1 MELKGSQT
9 EKNLLIAFAGES
21 QARNRYTY
29 YAGEAKKAGYEYI
42 AAIFLETAE
51 NEKEHA
57 KVFFKHLGE
66 GTAEIV
72 AGYPFHLG
80 DTLSN
85 LIAAAEGEH
94 YEWTTLYQNFAI
106 VADQEG
112 FKDIAASF
120 REIAKVEHFHE
131 SRYQALAERCQER
144 HPVQAWRNG
153 HLALPQLRLHRQGQG
168 GPGILPFLQASPG
181 LLRGAG
187 GKLPVKV
194 RAVPAA
200 ASRQPFCCRRFHG
213 PNSARGD

>member
-1 MELKGSQT
+1 MKLKGSQT

-66 GTAEIV
+66 GTAEII

-85 LIAAAEGEH
+85 LEAAVEGEH
-94 YEWTTLYQNFAI
+94 YEWTTMYQNFGD
-106 VADQEG
+106 VAEKEG
-112 FKDIAASF
+112 FPEIAASF
-120 REIAKVEHFHE
+120 REIAKVEYFHE
-131 SRYQALAERCQER
+131 SRYQALVDHLKHGTMFDRSEPVTWHCRNCGYLVKGKAAPETCPSCKHPRAYYEVLAENYR
-144 HPVQAWRNG
+144 
-153 HLALPQLRLHRQGQG
+153 
-168 GPGILPFLQASPG
+168 
-181 LLRGAG
+181 
-187 GKLPVKV
+187 
-194 RAVPAA
+194 
-200 ASRQPFCCRRFHG
+200 
-213 PNSARGD
+213 

>member
-66 GTAEIV
+66 GSAEIV
-72 AGYPFHLG
+72 AAYPFHLG

-85 LIAAAEGEH
+85 LIAAAEGENF
-94 YEWTTLYQNFAI
+94 EWTTLYQNSAI

-131 SRYQALAERCQER
+131 SRYQALAERCKQGTLFKRGETVTWHCR
-144 HPVQAWRNG
+144 NCGYIVEGKEAPESCPSCKHPRAYYEV
-153 HLALPQLRLHRQGQG
+153 LAENYR
-168 GPGILPFLQASPG
+168 
-181 LLRGAG
+181 
-187 GKLPVKV
+187 
-194 RAVPAA
+194 
-200 ASRQPFCCRRFHG
+200 
-213 PNSARGD
+213 

>member
-66 GTAEIV
+66 GTAEIF

-85 LIAAAEGEH
+85 LIAAAEGEN
-94 YEWTTLYQNFAI
+94 YEWTTMYQNFANE
-106 VADQEG
+106 ADQEG
-112 FKDIAASF
+112 FKEIAASF

-131 SRYQALAERCQER
+131 SRYRALVEHVKNGTMFKRDQATTWHCRNCGYVVKGKDAPEICPSCKHPRAYSEPLADNYQ
-144 HPVQAWRNG
+144 
-153 HLALPQLRLHRQGQG
+153 
-168 GPGILPFLQASPG
+168 
-181 LLRGAG
+181 
-187 GKLPVKV
+187 
-194 RAVPAA
+194 
-200 ASRQPFCCRRFHG
+200 
-213 PNSARGD
+213 

>member
-57 KVFFKHLGE
+57 KVFFKHLG
-66 GTAEIV
+66 
-72 AGYPFHLG
+72 

-131 SRYQALAERCQER
+131 SRYQALAERCKQGTLFKRGESVTWHCR
-144 HPVQAWRNG
+144 NCGYIVKGKEAPESCPSCKHPRAYYEV
-153 HLALPQLRLHRQGQG
+153 LAENYR
-168 GPGILPFLQASPG
+168 
-181 LLRGAG
+181 
-187 GKLPVKV
+187 
-194 RAVPAA
+194 
-200 ASRQPFCCRRFHG
+200 
-213 PNSARGD
+213 

>member
-1 MELKGSQT
+1 VANQAENVYLESALCTRVKFAEGGSFMELKGSQT

-66 GTAEIV
+66 GSAEIV
-72 AGYPFHLG
+72 AGFPFHLG

-85 LIAAAEGEH
+85 LLAAAEGEH

-106 VADQEG
+106 VADQED

-131 SRYQALAERCQER
+131 SRYQALAERCKEGTLFKR
-144 HPVQAWRNG
+144 GEAVTWHCRNCGYIVKGKEAPESCPSCKHPRAYYEV
-153 HLALPQLRLHRQGQG
+153 LAENYR
-168 GPGILPFLQASPG
+168 
-181 LLRGAG
+181 
-187 GKLPVKV
+187 
-194 RAVPAA
+194 
-200 ASRQPFCCRRFHG
+200 
-213 PNSARGD
+213 